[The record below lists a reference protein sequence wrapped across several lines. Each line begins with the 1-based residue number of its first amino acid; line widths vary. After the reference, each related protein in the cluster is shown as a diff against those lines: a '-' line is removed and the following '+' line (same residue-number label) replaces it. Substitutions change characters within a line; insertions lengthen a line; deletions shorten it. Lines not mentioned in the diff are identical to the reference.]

1 MITIESDTFSIDAV
15 MSLLGGVETNLAL
28 AGTWNRILWRVWL
41 HEPSDTLQP
50 ASWVLEMGDHRYP
63 LRQSSYWEQDDDT
76 KSWEQARSSWRL
88 CAADGRWIPALKDLG
103 ADLTI
108 D

>member
-1 MITIESDTFSIDAV
+1 MINIESDTFNVNSV
-15 MSLLGGVETNLAL
+15 MSLLGGIETNGVL
-28 AGTWNRILWRVWL
+28 AGTWNRLPWRIWQN
-41 HEPSDTLQP
+41 EPMDALQP
-50 ASWVLEMGDHRYP
+50 ATWVLEMGDRRYP
-63 LRQSSYWEQDDDT
+63 LQQSAWWEQNEVT

-88 CAADGRWIPALKDLG
+88 RAADGRWIQSLKDLG